1 MICIKKVVVIILL
14 YLVIKEDFNSLN
26 FDNYMKKLGWNEW

>member
-26 FDNYMKKLGWNEW
+26 FDNYMKKSGWNEW